1 MLSVGNLIPLAV
13 VAGGKEKRGK
23 VSRARFTRGIALCGG
38 SSRWRHPGD
47 RNARGGREGV
57 TGKRICMAAPPRR
70 KSLKLRLKLR
80 EGELD
85 SGRGRREAAGWPRM
99 HGRAEEAEEEGDYK
113 TARGCWLAR

>member
-1 MLSVGNLIPLAV
+1 M
-13 VAGGKEKRGK
+13 
-23 VSRARFTRGIALCGG
+23 
-38 SSRWRHPGD
+38 
-47 RNARGGREGV
+47 V